1 MPRIRSV
8 SDVKANLLRPALT
21 SHYEVYI
28 GIPTLGPDGETK
40 SSNFV
45 NYLQKNKI
53 NWNISQ
59 DKIQLACSEALLPG
73 SSFAT
78 HELTGDRTG
87 VTERHVYRRVY
98 DDRIDL
104 TFYVDIDPRDPYVSI
119 RFFETWMKFVTNE
132 SIAGSPNIKDG
143 NFSYQVRYPIEYY
156 GSLKIT
162 KFERTGKNN
171 VYTDPNVNL
180 IYNFVQA
187 FPISVSSMPISYESS
202 QLLKVT
208 VSFSYIR
215 YYVDEMP
222 GDAIGNTPGSVTPT
236 NDYSYEGVRNQA
248 LSPTELSA
256 FNLNSI
262 SNSFYRGT
270 QVDTSLLN
278 TNFGSSSTGFGGIPT
293 WALSGKA
300 ALINQNSP
308 TLQQQASL
316 LNRGIVSGGTV
327 GGVDAN
333 TIGNTQ
339 GFDANVG

>member
-28 GIPTLGPDGETK
+28 GIPTRDKNGVN
-40 SSNFV
+40 SNQFSE
-45 NYLQKNKI
+45 YLQKNKI
-53 NWNISQ
+53 NWNVSQ

-87 VTERHVYRRVY
+87 VTERHIYRRVY

-104 TFYVDIDPRDPYVSI
+104 TFYVDINPLDPYASI

-132 SIAGSPNIKDG
+132 SISGSPNIKDR
-143 NFSYQVRYPIEYY
+143 NFSYQVRYPIEYC

-180 IYNFVQA
+180 TYNFVEV
-187 FPISVSSMPISYESS
+187 FPISVSSMPISYDSS

-208 VSFSYIR
+208 TSFSYLR
-215 YYVDEMP
+215 YYIEDMP

-248 LSPTELSA
+248 LSPTEQAA

-262 SNSFYRGT
+262 SNSYYTGGNI
-270 QVDTSLLN
+270 DTSFLN

-300 ALINQNSP
+300 ALINQNSQAV
-308 TLQQQASL
+308 QQQASL

>member
-28 GIPTLGPDGETK
+28 GIPSRDKNGK
-40 SSNFV
+40 SSAQFT
-45 NYLQKNKI
+45 NYLQQNKL

-104 TFYVDIDPRDPYVSI
+104 TFYVDINPKDPYASV
-119 RFFETWMKFVTNE
+119 RFFETWMKYVTNE
-132 SIAGSPNIKDG
+132 SISGTNSVAGEDFYYRVK
-143 NFSYQVRYPIEYY
+143 YPVEYY
-156 GSLKIT
+156 GSLQIT

-171 VYTDPNVNL
+171 KYTDLNANL
-180 IYNFVQA
+180 TYNFVAA
-187 FPISVSSMPISYESS
+187 FPIAVSSMPVSYESS

-208 VSFSYIR
+208 VSFSYLR
-215 YYVDEMP
+215 YYIDSMP
-222 GDAIGNTPGSVTPT
+222 GEPGEQSSTLSDTPI
-236 NDYSYEGVRNQA
+236 QA
-248 LSPTELSA
+248 LTPAEQA
-256 FNLNSI
+256 IFNNNKL
-262 SNSFYRGT
+262 SNSFYTGGAEPGT
-270 QVDTSLLN
+270 DFSGTS
-278 TNFGSSSTGFGGIPT
+278 FGASSTGFGGIPT

-300 ALINQNSP
+300 ALIGGNAESNSALSEAAAQQRG
-308 TLQQQASL
+308 LQ
-316 LNRGIVSGGTV
+316 NRGIVSGGTV
-327 GGVDAN
+327 GVVDQGVLGNTPGVDS
-333 TIGNTQ
+333 
-339 GFDANVG
+339 NVG